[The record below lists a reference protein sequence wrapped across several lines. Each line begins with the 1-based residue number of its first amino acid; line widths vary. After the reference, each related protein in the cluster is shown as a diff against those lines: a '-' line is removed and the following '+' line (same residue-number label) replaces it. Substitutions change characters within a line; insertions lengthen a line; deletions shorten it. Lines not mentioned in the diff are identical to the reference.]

1 MKTFLPMPVKAVFSI
16 SIASIAPGAAGAN
29 VLHGLALSEGVFPSQ
44 LVATLIFSTFY
55 KIDSSRDTQFYTS
68 FTICDYD
75 ATLPHCFYS
84 LASSTSTFIFIILYQ
99 MRILESFL

>member
-1 MKTFLPMPVKAVFSI
+1 MPVKAVFSI

-55 KIDSSRDTQFYTS
+55 KI
-68 FTICDYD
+68 
-75 ATLPHCFYS
+75 LPETHNCTHLLPFVIMMQH
-84 LASSTSTFIFIILYQ
+84 FRIIFIVKHLPLPLLFLLFYIKC
-99 MRILESFL
+99 ESFL